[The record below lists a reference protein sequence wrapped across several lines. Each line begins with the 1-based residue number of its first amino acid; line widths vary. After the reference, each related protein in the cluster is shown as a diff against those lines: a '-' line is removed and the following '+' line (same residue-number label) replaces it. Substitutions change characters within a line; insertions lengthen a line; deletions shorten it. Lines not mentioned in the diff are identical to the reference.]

1 MEQKKRGDFEGY
13 LCEEFID
20 LGQRIFTW
28 FGNHASTKQG
38 LKIPGFNLNVT
49 FDTVVN
55 AKKKIEIQEEVQNL
69 SGNTEDGKK
78 WLPFYQTAKRN
89 IKERLT
95 EEEKQEIEDEVEKW
109 KKTGIPREV
118 QAL

>member
-1 MEQKKRGDFEGY
+1 M
-13 LCEEFID
+13 
-20 LGQRIFTW
+20 
-28 FGNHASTKQG
+28 
-38 LKIPGFNLNVT
+38 KIPGFNLHVT

-69 SGNTEDGKK
+69 SGNTEDSKK
-78 WLPFYQTAKRN
+78 WLPFYQMAKRN

>member
-1 MEQKKRGDFEGY
+1 V
-13 LCEEFID
+13 
-20 LGQRIFTW
+20 
-28 FGNHASTKQG
+28 STKQG

-69 SGNTEDGKK
+69 SGNTEDSKK
-78 WLPFYQTAKRN
+78 WLPFYQMAKRN

-95 EEEKQEIEDEVEKW
+95 EEEKQEIEDEVDKW